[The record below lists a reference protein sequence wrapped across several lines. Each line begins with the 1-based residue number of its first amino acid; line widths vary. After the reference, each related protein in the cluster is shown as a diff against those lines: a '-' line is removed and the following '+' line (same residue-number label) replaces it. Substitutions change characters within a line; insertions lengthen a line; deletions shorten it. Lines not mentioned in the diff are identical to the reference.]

1 MKYFAIHPKT
11 GLVTTLEV
19 LDFEQKN
26 RYALGVIAKDHGNP
40 AKSSSSSLV
49 VHVKDENDGRPIFSS
64 QNLTIQVVENIKTGS
79 IVGKVEAKDWD
90 SGENGRVSYSIIG
103 GNVFDVF
110 AVNVSNGDI
119 YCIRNV
125 DYEEASSH
133 SLAVKAVDNSPYNP
147 KSSTINV
154 IVEVV
159 DVNDNPPVFEKDPVL
174 ISRKENLPTGYTVH
188 TFTATDKDSGVN
200 GSVRYSIQSQTPDR
214 ALFTIDP
221 ISGDL
226 KVASVLDYEE
236 VKQVSLVIQ
245 AQDQCHAGCQQKATI
260 TAWLSVLDVNDNTP
274 VFKGNSSYS
283 VFENETVG
291 PQGFPV
297 THIIATDA
305 DSNVDESGNGVLA
318 FSIVDGNE
326 EGHFAIDRSSGK
338 NMSPGHFCGF
348 LQFFV
353 ATMYFMHTLVN
364 KHFTLYRKNGFAN
377 GNV

>member
-1 MKYFAIHPKT
+1 MFYFSDGDVNVLKYFAIHPKT

-40 AKSSSSSLV
+40 SRSSSSSLV
-49 VHVKDENDGRPIFSS
+49 IHVKDENDGRPIFSS
-64 QNLTIQVVENIKTGS
+64 QNLTLQVVENIKTGS

-119 YCIRNV
+119 YCIRSV

-245 AQDQCHAGCQQKATI
+245 AQDQCHTGCQQKATI

-338 NMSPGHFCGF
+338 NMSQGHFCGF
-348 LQFFV
+348 LQF
-353 ATMYFMHTLVN
+353 
-364 KHFTLYRKNGFAN
+364 
-377 GNV
+377 